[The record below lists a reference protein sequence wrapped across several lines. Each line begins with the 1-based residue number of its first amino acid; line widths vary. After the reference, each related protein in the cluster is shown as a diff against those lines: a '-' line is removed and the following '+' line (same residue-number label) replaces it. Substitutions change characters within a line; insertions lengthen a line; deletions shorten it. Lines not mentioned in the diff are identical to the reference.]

1 VVGRRPR
8 ICRSATC
15 ALVVKYIQSRFIF
28 WLLSIAERRFSLKNE
43 KS

>member
-1 VVGRRPR
+1 MDRRPR
-8 ICRSATC
+8 MCGSATC

-28 WLLSIAERRFSLKNE
+28 WLLLITEHRFSLKNE